1 MAFLSEAAVEL
12 ALLEQLRGLGYSIE
26 REEDIG
32 PDGHRPERES
42 HDEVVL
48 RDRLTDAVAR
58 LNPDLPAEARQ
69 DAIRKVMQSEL
80 PSLLEEN
87 RRIHKL
93 MTEGVDVEYDAGDGT
108 LTAGK
113 VALID
118 FERPERNDWLA
129 VSQFVVI
136 NGQSNRRPDVVA
148 FVNGLPLSVIE
159 LKAPGSAGAHLLGA
173 FNQLQTYKQQIPQL
187 FNTNALLVTSDGIA
201 ARVGSLS
208 ADIERFMPW
217 RLPAPHS
224 SRQAGTTDG
233 KDVAPKGAPE
243 LSTLIEGVFEQRRL
257 LALLRDFTVF
267 GETGSGLAKII
278 AGYHQ
283 FHAVRHAVASTIRA
297 SSVVHGMAEN
307 PADYGLPSVKSQHAG
322 DRRAGVIWHTQGSG
336 KSLLMA
342 FYAGL
347 LVKHPA
353 MANPTLVV
361 LTDRNDLDDQLFA
374 TFSMCRDLIRQT
386 PVQAESREDLQKVL
400 SRASGGVIFT
410 TIQKFSDVGAGPRA
424 CPDIGQ
430 PQRVAPTALTTR
442 RNVVVIADEA
452 HRSQYGFKA
461 RVDARTGD
469 ISYGFAKY
477 LRDALP
483 NASFIGFT
491 GTPIEADDV
500 NTPAVFGNY
509 IDVYDIS
516 RAVEDGATVPIY
528 YESRLARIELDE
540 DEKPKIDAEVDE
552 LTEEDSE
559 PDQERFKKKWS
570 TVEALVGSDKRL
582 ALVAKDMVAHFE
594 DRVAALD
601 GKAMVV
607 CMSRRIC
614 VKLYDEIIKLRPDW
628 HSTDDSAGAVKIVM
642 TGAASDPQEW
652 QQHIGNK
659 ARRDLLAKRARDPKD
674 PLKLVIVRDM
684 WLTGFDA
691 PCMHTMYV
699 DKPMQGHGLMQAI
712 ARVNRVFRDKP
723 AGLIVDYIGIAQ
735 NLKSALQ
742 QYSKNDQENTG
753 VDEAQAIAVM
763 IEKYEVVR
771 DMYHLPAPPP
781 GQFCTYAIEC
791 EDGSIYIGQTEHLG
805 KRWQE
810 HLAGA
815 ASDHTKRHK
824 PLRIAHFEIVASREA
839 ALKQEQEWKTGFG
852 RQRIKRLIQNGGAR
866 QAGGFDYATAL
877 NGTPSAR
884 LAMMAGAIEWIL
896 DLQLKL
902 AAQEVTK
909 EGKKNAHRRYQD
921 AVLALS
927 KAFALASASDE
938 AREIRE
944 EVGFFQAIRAA
955 LVKSASS
962 SGVTQQERELAI
974 QQIVSRAVVSTEIVD
989 ILAASGLKSP
999 DISILSDEFLA
1010 EVQQMEKKN
1019 LALEALRKL
1028 INDGI
1033 RSRAKANV
1041 VQTRAFSER
1050 LEDAV
1055 ARYHANAIT
1064 TAEVLQELIE
1074 LAKDIR
1080 AARQRGKEQ
1089 GLSDEEVAFYDA
1101 LAENDSAVQMMGDD
1115 KLKLIAHELLMSL
1128 RENVSVDWAHRDSAR
1143 ARMRVLVK
1151 RILRKYGYPPDLQD
1165 TAVQTVL
1172 QQAEALSSG
1181 WSVSR
1186 GGTA

>member
-1 MAFLSEAAVEL
+1 MAFLSEAAVEQ
-12 ALLEQLRGLGYSIE
+12 ALLDQLLVLGYDIG
-26 REEDIG
+26 REEEIG
-32 PDGHRPERES
+32 PDGQHPERES

-48 RDRLTDAVAR
+48 KKRLEIAVDR
-58 LNPDLPAEARQ
+58 LNPGLPLEARQ
-69 DAIRKVMQSEL
+69 SAIRKVLQSEL
-80 PSLLEEN
+80 PSILDEN
-87 RRIHKL
+87 RRIHRL
-93 MTEGVDVEYDAGDGT
+93 LTEGVDVEYYSNDGM

-113 VALID
+113 VSLIN
-118 FERPERNDWLA
+118 FERPEQNDWLA

-136 NGQSNRRPDVVA
+136 AGQHNRRPDVVV
-148 FVNGLPLSVIE
+148 FVNGLPLGVIE
-159 LKAPGSAGAHLLGA
+159 LKAPGSGNATLVGA
-173 FNQLQTYKQQIPQL
+173 FNQLQTYKKQIPAL
-187 FNTNALLVTSDGIA
+187 FKFNALLVTSDGIT
-201 ARVGSLS
+201 ARVGSLT
-208 ADIERFMPW
+208 ADLERFMPW
-217 RLPAPHS
+217 R
-224 SRQAGTTDG
+224 TTDG

-243 LSTLIEGVFEQRRL
+243 LSTLIDGVFHQRRILDL
-257 LALLRDFTVF
+257 LCHFTVF

-283 FHAVRHAVASTIRA
+283 FHAVQHAVNSTVTASAPGGNQR
-297 SSVVHGMAEN
+297 V
-307 PADYGLPSVKSQHAG
+307 
-322 DRRAGVIWHTQGSG
+322 GVIWHTQGSG

-342 FYAGL
+342 FYAGQ

-386 PVQAESREDLQKVL
+386 PIQADSREDLQKHL
-400 SRASGGVIFT
+400 ARASGGVIFT
-410 TIQKFSDVGAGPRA
+410 TLQKFGETS
-424 CPDIGQ
+424 Q
-430 PQRVAPTALTTR
+430 ALTDR
-442 RNVVVIADEA
+442 RNVIVIADEA

-461 RVDARTGD
+461 KVDAKTGE
-469 ISYGFAKY
+469 ISYGFAKHM
-477 LRDALP
+477 RDALP

-540 DEKPKIDAEVDE
+540 DEKPKIDAEVNE
-552 LTEEDSE
+552 LTEDDPEVE
-559 PDQERFKKKWS
+559 QERFKRKWS

-582 ALVAKDMVAHFE
+582 ALVAKDMVTHFE

-614 VKLYDEIIKLRPDW
+614 VKLYDEIVKLRPDW
-628 HSTDDSAGAVKIVM
+628 HSTDDNDGAVKIVM

-753 VDEAQAIAVM
+753 VDEAQAVAVM
-763 IEKYEVVR
+763 MEKYEVVR
-771 DMYHLPAPPP
+771 DMYH
-781 GQFCTYAIEC
+781 
-791 EDGSIYIGQTEHLG
+791 
-805 KRWQE
+805 
-810 HLAGA
+810 
-815 ASDHTKRHK
+815 
-824 PLRIAHFEIVASREA
+824 
-839 ALKQEQEWKTGFG
+839 
-852 RQRIKRLIQNGGAR
+852 
-866 QAGGFDYATAL
+866 GFDYASAMG
-877 NGTPSAR
+877 GTPQER

-896 DLQLKL
+896 DLQQKL
-902 AAQEVTK
+902 AAKEKTA

-921 AVLALS
+921 AVLSLS
-927 KAFALASASDE
+927 KAFSLASASDE

-955 LVKSASS
+955 LVKTSTG

-989 ILAASGLKSP
+989 ILAAAGIKSP

-1010 EVQQMEKKN
+1010 EVQQMERKN

-1033 RSRAKANV
+1033 RSRSKSNV
-1041 VQTRAFSER
+1041 VQTKAFSER

-1064 TAEVLQELIE
+1064 TAEVLQELIQ

-1080 AARQRGKEQ
+1080 AARQRGEEQ
-1089 GLSDEEVAFYDA
+1089 GLSEDEIAFYDA
-1101 LAENDSAVQMMGDD
+1101 LAENESAIQMMGDD
-1115 KLKLIAHELLMSL
+1115 KLKLIAHELLVSL

-1165 TAVQTVL
+1165 AAVQTVL
-1172 QQAEALSSG
+1172 QQAEALSSS
-1181 WSVSR
+1181 WTVSR
-1186 GGTA
+1186 GGSA

>member
-1 MAFLSEAAVEL
+1 MAFLSEAAVEQ
-12 ALLEQLRGLGYSIE
+12 ALLEQMHVLDYSIE
-26 REEDIG
+26 REDDIG
-32 PDGHRPERES
+32 PDGRRPERES

-48 RDRLTDAVAR
+48 KRRFEDAVAR
-58 LNPDLPAEARQ
+58 LNPDLPLEAHQ
-69 DAIRKVMQSEL
+69 DAVRRMMQSEL

-93 MTEGVDVEYDAGDGT
+93 ITEGVDVEYYADDGT
-108 LTAGK
+108 LTACK
-113 VALID
+113 IALID
-118 FERPERNDWLA
+118 FEHPEKNDWLA
-129 VSQFVVI
+129 VSQFMVI
-136 NGQSNRRPDVVA
+136 NGENKRRPDVVV
-148 FVNGLPLSVIE
+148 FINGLPIGVIE
-159 LKAPGSAGAHLLGA
+159 LKAPGNAGAHLLGA
-173 FNQLQTYKQQIPQL
+173 FNQLQTYKQEIPSL

-208 ADIERFMPW
+208 ADLERFMPW
-217 RLPAPHS
+217 R
-224 SRQAGTTDG
+224 TTDG
-233 KDVAPKGAPE
+233 VDVAPKGAPE

-257 LALLRDFTVF
+257 LALIRDFTVF
-267 GETGSGLAKII
+267 AETGSGLAKII

-283 FHAVRHAVASTIRA
+283 FHAVRHAVNSTVNA
-297 SSVVHGMAEN
+297 SSPEGNH
-307 PADYGLPSVKSQHAG
+307 
-322 DRRAGVIWHTQGSG
+322 RAGVIWHTQGSG

-342 FYAGL
+342 FYAGQ

-361 LTDRNDLDDQLFA
+361 LTDRNDLDDQLFS

-386 PVQAESREDLQKVL
+386 PVQAESRGDLQKVL

-410 TIQKFSDVGAGPRA
+410 TLQKFGEIDEP
-424 CPDIGQ
+424 
-430 PQRVAPTALTTR
+430 LTIR

-461 RVDARTGD
+461 KVDVKTGE

-477 LRDALP
+477 MRDALP

-491 GTPIEADDV
+491 GTPIEAGDV

-509 IDVYDIS
+509 IDIYDIS

-540 DEKPKIDAEVDE
+540 DEKPKIDVEVNE

-559 PDQERFKKKWS
+559 ADQERLKKKWS

-582 ALVAKDMVAHFE
+582 HLVAKDMVSHFE
-594 DRVAALD
+594 ERVAALN

-628 HSTDDSAGAVKIVM
+628 HSTDDNAGAVKIVM

-674 PLKLVIVRDM
+674 QLKLVIVRDM

-699 DKPMQGHGLMQAI
+699 DKQMQGHGLMQAI

-735 NLKSALQ
+735 SLKSALQ
-742 QYSKNDQENTG
+742 QYSRKDQENTG
-753 VDEAQAIAVM
+753 VDEAQAISVM
-763 IEKYEVVR
+763 IEKYEIVR
-771 DMYHLPAPPP
+771 DMYH
-781 GQFCTYAIEC
+781 GY
-791 EDGSIYIGQTEHLG
+791 
-805 KRWQE
+805 
-810 HLAGA
+810 
-815 ASDHTKRHK
+815 
-824 PLRIAHFEIVASREA
+824 
-839 ALKQEQEWKTGFG
+839 
-852 RQRIKRLIQNGGAR
+852 
-866 QAGGFDYATAL
+866 DYASAMA
-877 NGTPSAR
+877 GTPQER

-896 DLQLKL
+896 NLQQKL
-902 AAQEVTK
+902 AAKENTK

-955 LVKSASS
+955 LVKSGNG
-962 SGVTQQERELAI
+962 SGTTQQERELAI

-989 ILAASGLKSP
+989 ILAAAGIKSP

-1010 EVQQMEKKN
+1010 EVQHMEKKN

-1028 INDGI
+1028 LNDGI
-1033 RSRAKANV
+1033 RSRSKANV
-1041 VQTRAFSER
+1041 VQTKAFSER
-1050 LEDAV
+1050 LEDSV

-1064 TAEVLQELIE
+1064 TAEVLQELIK

-1080 AARQRGKEQ
+1080 ASRQRGEEQ
-1089 GLSDEEVAFYDA
+1089 GLSEDEIAFYDA
-1101 LAENDSAVQMMGDD
+1101 LADNEDAIQVMGDD

-1128 RENVSVDWAHRDSAR
+1128 RENVSVDWAHRESAR

-1151 RILRKYGYPPDLQD
+1151 RILRKYGYPPDLQE

-1186 GGTA
+1186 G

>member
-48 RDRLTDAVAR
+48 KKRFEDAVAR
-58 LNPDLPAEARQ
+58 LNPGLPLEARQ
-69 DAIRKVMQSEL
+69 DAIRKVTQSEL

-87 RRIHKL
+87 RRLHKL
-93 MTEGVDVEYDAGDGT
+93 MTEGVDVEYYADDGT

-113 VALID
+113 VVLID
-118 FERPERNDWLA
+118 FEHPEQNDWLA

-136 NGQSNRRPDVVA
+136 NGQNNRRPDVVV
-148 FVNGLPLSVIE
+148 FVNGLPLGVIE

-173 FNQLQTYKQQIPQL
+173 FNQLQTYKKQIPAL

-208 ADIERFMPW
+208 ADLERFMPW
-217 RLPAPHS
+217 R
-224 SRQAGTTDG
+224 TTDG
-233 KDVAPKGAPE
+233 TDVAPKGAPE
-243 LSTLIEGVFEQRRL
+243 LSTLIEGVFEHRRL
-257 LALLRDFTVF
+257 LDLLCHFTVF
-267 GETGSGLAKII
+267 GETGSGLSKII

-283 FHAVRHAVASTIRA
+283 FHAVRHAVNSTVTA
-297 SSVVHGMAEN
+297 SSPQGNQRV
-307 PADYGLPSVKSQHAG
+307 
-322 DRRAGVIWHTQGSG
+322 GVIWHTQGSG

-342 FYAGL
+342 FYAGQ

-361 LTDRNDLDDQLFA
+361 LTDRNDLDDQLFS

-410 TIQKFSDVGAGPRA
+410 TLQKFGEIAEP
-424 CPDIGQ
+424 
-430 PQRVAPTALTTR
+430 LTTR

-461 RVDARTGD
+461 KVDAKTGE

-477 LRDALP
+477 MRDALP

-540 DEKPKIDAEVDE
+540 DEKPKIDAEVEE
-552 LTEEDSE
+552 LTEGDEAA
-559 PDQERFKKKWS
+559 DQERFKKKWS

-614 VKLYDEIIKLRPDW
+614 VKLYDEIVKLRPDW
-628 HSTDDSAGAVKIVM
+628 HRADDNAGAVKIVM

-763 IEKYEVVR
+763 MEKYEVVR
-771 DMYHLPAPPP
+771 DMYH
-781 GQFCTYAIEC
+781 GY
-791 EDGSIYIGQTEHLG
+791 
-805 KRWQE
+805 
-810 HLAGA
+810 
-815 ASDHTKRHK
+815 
-824 PLRIAHFEIVASREA
+824 
-839 ALKQEQEWKTGFG
+839 
-852 RQRIKRLIQNGGAR
+852 
-866 QAGGFDYATAL
+866 DYVSAMS
-877 NGTPSAR
+877 GTPQER

-896 DLQLKL
+896 DLQQKL
-902 AAQEVTK
+902 AAKEKTK

-955 LVKSASS
+955 LVKSSS
-962 SGVTQQERELAI
+962 GSGVTQQERELAI

-989 ILAASGLKSP
+989 ILAAAGIKSP

-1033 RSRAKANV
+1033 RSRSKANV
-1041 VQTRAFSER
+1041 VQTKAFSER

-1064 TAEVLQELIE
+1064 TAEVLQELIQ

-1080 AARQRGKEQ
+1080 AARQRGEES
-1089 GLSDEEVAFYDA
+1089 GLSDEEIAFYDA
-1101 LAENDSAVQMMGDD
+1101 LAENESAVQMMGDEA
-1115 KLKLIAHELLMSL
+1115 LRLIAHELLMSL

-1151 RILRKYGYPPDLQD
+1151 RILRRYGFPPDLQD
-1165 TAVQTVL
+1165 SAVQTVL

-1186 GGTA
+1186 

>member
-1 MAFLSEAAVEL
+1 MSFLSEAEVEQ
-12 ALLEQLRGLGYSIE
+12 ALLDQLRALGYSIE

-48 RDRLTDAVAR
+48 KKRFEDAVAR
-58 LNPDLPAEARQ
+58 LNPGLPLEARQ
-69 DAIRKVMQSEL
+69 DAIRKVTQSEL

-87 RRIHKL
+87 RRLHKL
-93 MTEGVDVEYDAGDGT
+93 MTEGVDVEYYAIDGT

-118 FERPERNDWLA
+118 FEHPELNDWLA

-136 NGQSNRRPDVVA
+136 NGQNNRRPDVVV
-148 FVNGLPLSVIE
+148 FVNGLPLGVIE
-159 LKAPGSAGAHLLGA
+159 LKAPGATSAHLLGA

-187 FNTNALLVTSDGIA
+187 FNTNALLVTSDGIT
-201 ARVGSLS
+201 ARVGSLT
-208 ADIERFMPW
+208 ADFERFMPW
-217 RLPAPHS
+217 R
-224 SRQAGTTDG
+224 TTDG

-243 LSTLIEGVFEQRRL
+243 LSTLIEGVFHQRRL
-257 LALLRDFTVF
+257 LDLLCHFTVF

-297 SSVVHGMAEN
+297 SGPVQGVAED
-307 PADYGLPSVKSQHAG
+307 PADYGLPSVKTQSQG
-322 DRRAGVIWHTQGSG
+322 DKRAGVIWHTQGSG

-342 FYAGL
+342 FYAGQ

-386 PVQAESREDLQKVL
+386 PVQANSREDLQKHLV
-400 SRASGGVIFT
+400 RASGGVIFT
-410 TIQKFSDVGAGPRA
+410 TLQKFGEIAEP
-424 CPDIGQ
+424 
-430 PQRVAPTALTTR
+430 LTTR

-461 RVDARTGD
+461 KVHAATGE

-477 LRDALP
+477 MRDALP

-540 DEKPKIDAEVDE
+540 EEKPKIDAEVNE
-552 LTEEDSE
+552 LTEGDEE
-559 PDQERFKKKWS
+559 ADQERFKKKWS

-582 ALVAKDMVAHFE
+582 ALVAKDMVTHFE

-614 VKLYDEIIKLRPDW
+614 VKLYDEIVKLRPDW
-628 HSTDDSAGAVKIVM
+628 YSLDDNAGSVKIVM

-659 ARRDLLAKRARDPKD
+659 ARRDLLARRARDPKD

-763 IEKYEVVR
+763 MEKYEVVR
-771 DMYHLPAPPP
+771 DMYH
-781 GQFCTYAIEC
+781 
-791 EDGSIYIGQTEHLG
+791 
-805 KRWQE
+805 
-810 HLAGA
+810 
-815 ASDHTKRHK
+815 
-824 PLRIAHFEIVASREA
+824 
-839 ALKQEQEWKTGFG
+839 
-852 RQRIKRLIQNGGAR
+852 
-866 QAGGFDYATAL
+866 GFDYISAL
-877 NGTPSAR
+877 SGTPQER
-884 LAMMAGAIEWIL
+884 LSVMAGAIEWIL
-896 DLQLKL
+896 DLQQKL
-902 AAQEVTK
+902 AAKEKTK
-909 EGKKNAHRRYQD
+909 DGKKNAHRRYQD

-938 AREIRE
+938 ARKIRE

-955 LVKSASS
+955 LVKSSTGTG

-989 ILAASGLKSP
+989 ILAAAGIKSP

-1010 EVQQMEKKN
+1010 EVQQMERKN

-1033 RSRAKANV
+1033 RSRSKANV

-1064 TAEVLQELIE
+1064 TAEVLQELID

-1080 AARQRGKEQ
+1080 AARQRGEEQ
-1089 GLSDEEVAFYDA
+1089 GLSDEEIAFYDA
-1101 LAENDSAVQMMGDD
+1101 LAENESAVQMMGDD
-1115 KLKLIAHELLMSL
+1115 KLRLIAHELLMSL

-1165 TAVQTVL
+1165 AAVQTVL
-1172 QQAEALSSG
+1172 QQAEALSAS
-1181 WSVSR
+1181 WQP
-1186 GGTA
+1186 

>member
-1 MAFLSEAAVEL
+1 MTFLSEAEVEQ
-12 ALLEQLRGLGYSIE
+12 ALLDQLQGLNYSVE

-32 PDGHRPERES
+32 PDGRRPEREG

-48 RDRLTDAVAR
+48 KQRFENAVAR
-58 LNPDLPAEARQ
+58 LNPGLPLEARQ
-69 DAIRKVMQSEL
+69 DAVRRVMQSEL

-93 MTEGVDVEYDAGDGT
+93 MTEGVDVEYYANDGT

-118 FERPERNDWLA
+118 FENPDQNDWLA

-136 NGQSNRRPDVVA
+136 NSQNNRRPDVVV
-148 FVNGLPLSVIE
+148 FVNGLPLGVIE

-173 FNQLQTYKQQIPQL
+173 FNQLQTYKQQIPAL
-187 FNTNALLVTSDGIA
+187 FNTNAVLVTSDGIA

-208 ADIERFMPW
+208 ADLERFMPW
-217 RLPAPHS
+217 R
-224 SRQAGTTDG
+224 TTDG
-233 KDVAPKGAPE
+233 NEIAPKGAPE
-243 LSTLIEGVFEQRRL
+243 LSTLIEGVFEHRRL
-257 LALLRDFTVF
+257 LALLADFTVF
-267 GETGSGLAKII
+267 GGTGSDLIKII

-283 FHAVRHAVASTIRA
+283 FHAVQRAIESTVRASTQLQGA
-297 SSVVHGMAEN
+297 AED
-307 PADYGLPSVKSQHAG
+307 PGDYGFPSVKTQQQG
-322 DRRAGVIWHTQGSG
+322 DKRAGVIWHTQGSG

-342 FYAGL
+342 FYAGQ

-361 LTDRNDLDDQLFA
+361 LTDRNDLDDQLFS

-410 TIQKFSDVGAGPRA
+410 TLQKFGEIAEP
-424 CPDIGQ
+424 
-430 PQRVAPTALTTR
+430 LTTR
-442 RNVVVIADEA
+442 SNVVVIADEA

-461 RVDARTGD
+461 KVDAKTGA

-477 LRDALP
+477 MRDALP

-491 GTPIEADDV
+491 GTPIEANDV

-540 DEKPKIDAEVDE
+540 NEKPNIDAEVDD

-559 PDQERFKKKWS
+559 VDQERLKKKWS

-582 ALVAKDMVAHFE
+582 SLVARDMVTHLE

-601 GKAMVV
+601 GKAMMV

-614 VKLYDEIIKLRPDW
+614 VKLYDEIVKLRPDW

-659 ARRDLLAKRARDPKD
+659 VRRDLLARRARDSND

-699 DKPMQGHGLMQAI
+699 DKPMRGHGLMQAI

-763 IEKYEVVR
+763 MEKYEVVR
-771 DMYHLPAPPP
+771 DMYH
-781 GQFCTYAIEC
+781 GY
-791 EDGSIYIGQTEHLG
+791 
-805 KRWQE
+805 
-810 HLAGA
+810 
-815 ASDHTKRHK
+815 
-824 PLRIAHFEIVASREA
+824 
-839 ALKQEQEWKTGFG
+839 
-852 RQRIKRLIQNGGAR
+852 
-866 QAGGFDYATAL
+866 DYVSAMS
-877 NGTPSAR
+877 GTPQER

-896 DLQLKL
+896 DLQQKL
-902 AAQEVTK
+902 AGK
-909 EGKKNAHRRYQD
+909 EKTNKDKKNAQRRYQD

-955 LVKSASS
+955 LIKTTTG
-962 SGVTQQERELAI
+962 SGVIQQERELAI

-989 ILAASGLKSP
+989 ILAAAGIKSP

-1010 EVQQMEKKN
+1010 EVQQMEKRN

-1033 RSRAKANV
+1033 RSRSKTNV
-1041 VQTRAFSER
+1041 VQMKAFSER
-1050 LEDAV
+1050 LEGAV

-1064 TAEVLQELIE
+1064 TAEVLQELIQ

-1080 AARQRGKEQ
+1080 AARQRGEES
-1089 GLSDEEVAFYDA
+1089 GLSDEEIAFYDA
-1101 LAENDSAVQMMGDD
+1101 LAENESAVDLLGDD
-1115 KLKLIAHELLMSL
+1115 KLKLIAHELLINL

-1151 RILRKYGYPPDLQD
+1151 RILRKYGYPPDFQD
-1165 TAVQTVL
+1165 AAVQTVL
-1172 QQAEALSSG
+1172 QQAEALSAG
-1181 WSVSR
+1181 WSESAQVVR
-1186 GGTA
+1186 